1 MRIVIVDDDRFMTR
15 ILSDNIKAILGDEVE
30 ITVYNDPLVAKEK
43 VGSRPV
49 PDIVF
54 MDIEMPGMSGIELT
68 KYARKVFPRG
78 HIVFVTAYTEH
89 ALTAWQ
95 LHMDGYLL
103 KPVQQEDLKLL
114 FDHIGLLD
122 DTARNIGSK
131 LRIRCFGKFEV
142 YYEGVPI
149 KFSRSK
155 AKELL
160 AYLVAAR
167 GSSVTS
173 GELCGVLWD
182 DAMELSRKKTYLRQY
197 ASSLRGALRD
207 CGCEEAFI
215 HSRDSYAINIGMIDC
230 DYYRF
235 RAGDTSHG
243 CVYQG
248 EFMSQY
254 AWAEEIAGQLTNY
267 FL

>member
-131 LRIRCFGKFEV
+131 LCIRCIGKFEV
-142 YYEGVPI
+142 YYEVLPQQGKRTAGLPC
-149 KFSRSK
+149 
-155 AKELL
+155 
-160 AYLVAAR
+160 
-167 GSSVTS
+167 GSQRFIRHQWRTV
-173 GELCGVLWD
+173 W
-182 DAMELSRKKTYLRQY
+182 
-197 ASSLRGALRD
+197 GAVGR
-207 CGCEEAFI
+207 
-215 HSRDSYAINIGMIDC
+215 C
-230 DYYRF
+230 D
-235 RAGDTSHG
+235 GT
-243 CVYQG
+243 
-248 EFMSQY
+248 
-254 AWAEEIAGQLTNY
+254 
-267 FL
+267 

>member
-142 YYEGVPI
+142 FRGEIPI

-160 AYLVAAR
+160 AYLIAAR
-167 GSSVTS
+167 GSAVTS
-173 GELCGVLWD
+173 GELCGILWD
-182 DAMELSRKKTYLRQY
+182 DATDIERKKTYLRQY
-197 ASSLRGALRD
+197 ASSLRAGLKAVD
-207 CGCEEAFI
+207 AEDVFI
-215 HSRDSYAINIGMIDC
+215 HNRDSYSVNIALINC
-230 DYYRF
+230 DYYSYLRGNTMTV
-235 RAGDTSHG
+235 RYT
-243 CVYQG
+243 G

-254 AWAEEIAGQLTNY
+254 SWAEEIGAQLQ
-267 FL
+267 

>member
-15 ILSDNIKAILGDEVE
+15 VLSDSIKEILGDEVE
-30 ITVYNDPLVAKEK
+30 ITVYNDPLIAKEN
-43 VGSRPV
+43 VGTRPV

-54 MDIEMPGMSGIELT
+54 MDIEMPGMSGIELS
-68 KYARKVFPRG
+68 KYSRKVFPKG
-78 HIVFVTAYTEH
+78 HIVFVTAYSEH

-95 LHMDGYLL
+95 LHMDGYIL
-103 KPVQQEDLKLL
+103 KPVKQEELRRVI
-114 FDHIGLLD
+114 DHIGLLD
-122 DTARNIGSK
+122 SSGNRSDSRLK
-131 LRIRCFGKFEV
+131 IRCFGKFEV
-142 YYEGVPI
+142 YHDTIPV
-149 KFSRSK
+149 KFTRKK

-182 DAMELSRKKTYLRQY
+182 DAMEISRKKTYLRQY
-197 ASSLRGALRD
+197 ASSLRSALKA
-207 CGCEEAFI
+207 CGCEEAFL
-215 HSRDSYAINIGMIDC
+215 HSRDSYSVNIGMVDC

-235 RAGDTSHG
+235 LTGNTDHG
-243 CVYQG
+243 CIYQG

-254 AWAEEIAGQLTNY
+254 AWAEEIAGQLSDACM
-267 FL
+267 